1 MTPGPDSAS
10 GWMVAHTEGPGP
22 DEVLR
27 PGETCWQIEAAER
40 VALLLD
46 CADYFAAARQAMIRA
61 RHSIL
66 LLGWDFDPRT
76 RLQQYP
82 TIAADGLPVAIGDLL
97 NVLAARRP
105 ALDIRVLVW
114 DMSPLIA
121 IGRDMSPRRAASW
134 FRDSAVRYRLA
145 AATAGACHHQKL
157 LVIDDAIAFCGG
169 GDFAIDRW
177 DTPRHPDHDPRR
189 RQPSGEE
196 HPPRHEVMAL
206 VDGPAAAALGELA
219 RCRWQDATGQR
230 PPSRSAAIGDPWPD
244 AARPDLLAAPRI
256 GIARTMSPPDGQAV
270 RENEP
275 LHLAS
280 IAAARRFIYLENQYF
295 SSSRIAAALAA
306 RLAEPEGPEVILMLS
321 RRSPSFFD
329 RMTMDPPRDMLVA
342 RLHAADR
349 HGRFHAYTPF
359 TAGGSAITVHSKVT
373 IIDDRLLRVGSSNLN
388 NRSGGYDTECDLLIE
403 APAGPDGGRIE
414 AAIRGFRDRL
424 IAHFLGVDTV
434 TMGRL
439 TTQAGSLAQAI
450 ETLNAGGGNRLRHLG
465 PRRRP
470 GPLGRLVARWHLGD
484 PHGIEDAW
492 RAWRRQA

>member
-1 MTPGPDSAS
+1 MTSGLAIAEAS
-10 GWMVAHTEGPGP
+10 PADPTRAGWRS
-22 DEVLR
+22 VLR
-27 PGETCWQIEAAER
+27 PGETCWRVEAADR

-46 CADYFAAARQAMIRA
+46 CADYFAAARQAMLRA

-82 TIAADGLPVAIGDLL
+82 TIAADGLPVAIGELL
-97 NVLAARRP
+97 NALAARRP

-134 FRDSAVRYRLA
+134 FRDGLVRYRLT

-177 DTPRHPDHDPRR
+177 DTPRHPDRDPRR

-206 VDGPAAAALGELA
+206 VDGAAAAALGKLA
-219 RCRWQDATGQR
+219 RRRWQDETGER
-230 PPSRSAAIGDPWPD
+230 PPSLSAAIGDPWPD
-244 AARPDLLAAPRI
+244 AAPPDLLAVPRI

-275 LHLAS
+275 LHLAC
-280 IAAARRFIYLENQYF
+280 IAAARRCIYLENQYF
-295 SSSRIAAALAA
+295 SSSRVAAALAA
-306 RLAEPEGPEVILMLS
+306 RLAEPDGPEIILMLS
-321 RRSPSFFD
+321 RQSPSFFD
-329 RMTMDPPRDMLVA
+329 RMTMDAPRDTLVA
-342 RLHAADR
+342 RLQAADR
-349 HGRFHAYTPF
+349 HGRFHAYTPV
-359 TAGGSAITVHSKVT
+359 TAGGRAITVHSKVT
-373 IIDDRLLRVGSSNLN
+373 IIDDRMLRVGSSNLN

-403 APAGPDGGRIE
+403 APVGPEGGRIE
-414 AAIRGFRDRL
+414 AAIRNFRNRL

-439 TTQAGSLAQAI
+439 ATQAGSLAQAI
-450 ETLNAGGGNRLRHLG
+450 ETLDAGGHGRLRRLA
-465 PRRRP
+465 PRCRP
-470 GPLGRLVARWHLGD
+470 GLLGRLVAHLHLGD
-484 PHGIEDAW
+484 PHGVEDAW
-492 RAWRRQA
+492 RPWRRQA

>member
-1 MTPGPDSAS
+1 MTPGLTIAEVSAAVPARA
-10 GWMVAHTEGPGP
+10 GWRSI
-22 DEVLR
+22 LR
-27 PGETCWQIEAAER
+27 PGETCWRVEAADR

-46 CADYFAAARQAMIRA
+46 SADYFTAARQAMIRA
-61 RHSIL
+61 RHSIR

-82 TIAADGLPVAIGDLL
+82 MIAADGLPVAIGELL
-97 NVLAARRP
+97 NALAARRP

-134 FRDSAVRYRLA
+134 FRDGAVRYRLA

-177 DTPRHPDHDPRR
+177 DTPRHPDRDPRR

-206 VDGPAAAALGELA
+206 VDGPVAAALGELA
-219 RCRWQDATGQR
+219 RDRWQDATGE
-230 PPSRSAAIGDPWPD
+230 PPPVPQAAIGDPWPD
-244 AARPDLLAAPRI
+244 AAPPDLLAAPRI
-256 GIARTMSPPDGQAV
+256 GIARTISSPEGRAV

-275 LHLAS
+275 LHLAC

-306 RLAEPEGPEVILMLS
+306 RLAEPDGPEVILMLS
-321 RRSPSFFD
+321 RQSPSFFD
-329 RMTMDPPRDMLVA
+329 RMTMDAPRDVLVA
-342 RLHAADR
+342 QLHAADR
-349 HGRFHAYTPF
+349 HGRFHAYAPF
-359 TAGGSAITVHSKVT
+359 TAGGRAITVHSKLT
-373 IIDDRLLRVGSSNLN
+373 IIDDRLLRVGSANLN

-403 APAGPDGGRIE
+403 APAGREGGRIE

-439 TTQAGSLAQAI
+439 ASQGGSLAQAI
-450 ETLNAGGGNRLRHLG
+450 ETLNAGSEGRLRRSDPQHG
-465 PRRRP
+465 P
-470 GPLGRLVARWHLGD
+470 GPFGRLVARLHLGD

-492 RAWRRQA
+492 RPWRRQA